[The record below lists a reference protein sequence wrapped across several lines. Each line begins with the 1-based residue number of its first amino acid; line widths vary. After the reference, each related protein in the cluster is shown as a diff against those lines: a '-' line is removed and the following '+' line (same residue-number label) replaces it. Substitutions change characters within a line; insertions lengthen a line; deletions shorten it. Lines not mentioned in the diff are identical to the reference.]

1 MGRDGLVFVN
11 VRKDIVKLKRKDN
24 LAEAPFKEH
33 GAGTSTRWSHCSV
46 TGRPLDRPV
55 FDELGKLYNKD
66 SVIELLLDRKRAEM
80 NAQADEKSK
89 KKKKKKRKGKLMLK
103 GNEIP
108 TETHRACYHIRDLTD
123 IKELRIKI
131 NPHYKE
137 HTAYNTLALGK
148 SNGCHTEQGFVK
160 HPKYQCPITSA
171 EFNGSKQF
179 FGIWTC
185 GHTVSEPVLRE
196 LKGKSDTHKC
206 PVCNG
211 TYEDIDLIRINPIHP
226 DHKKES
232 KELFHK
238 RRKLRVLKSKLN
250 RKMKKEIKQRRK
262 VGSTHS
268 KKDSDESDS
277 DNSDESDSDAS
288 TSSGSTGSESEMAQL
303 KALLAKKYIKKR
315 LESRSRSASPIVIKD
330 EEKSPKRPRKSPA
343 SKSSS
348 GDLSKDTKPK
358 SELDPL
364 SEILVLEDSDDEE
377 AQAKRR
383 REEEG
388 FRQKINDRRIQE
400 FEKIIKRGR
409 QGGSPSSSKD
419 KAKKKRTRP
428 PKTDPSPIVLDSD

>member
-80 NAQADEKSK
+80 NAQAEEKSK

-137 HTAYNTLALGK
+137 HVAYNTLALGK
-148 SNGCHTEQGFVK
+148 SNGCHSEQGFVK

-250 RKMKKEIKQRRK
+250 RKMKKEMKQRRK

-268 KKDSDESDS
+268 KKDSNESDS
-277 DNSDESDSDAS
+277 DDSDDSDSDAS

-330 EEKSPKRPRKSPA
+330 EEKSPKRPKKSLA
-343 SKSSS
+343 SKSLS
-348 GDLSKDTKPK
+348 GDSSKDTKAK

-364 SEILVLEDSDDEE
+364 SEILVLEDSGDEE

-383 REEEG
+383 RDEER
-388 FRQKINDRRIQE
+388 FRQKINDRQIQE

-419 KAKKKRTRP
+419 VAKKKRTRP
-428 PKTDPSPIVLDSD
+428 PKPDPNPIVLDSD